1 MRELTSPLNFE
12 MILEKKIKVAGK
24 NNGEEE
30 KGGSRERKENVIY
43 RKIVY
48 IKKLINYTW
57 VITD

>member
-30 KGGSRERKENVIY
+30 KGGSREKKEN